1 MPDAHIRIPDA
12 ALRILHQI
20 CLKGVALYPGKY
32 PESEKFLQG
41 IDPEGLLLS
50 KYIVSRD
57 PDPVTILEPAECPA
71 S

>member
-12 ALRILHQI
+12 ALRIVLQI
-20 CLKGVALYPGKY
+20 CLKGIARNPGLY

-41 IDPEGLLLS
+41 ADPEGLLLS
-50 KYIVSRD
+50 KYIVSQD